1 MLTVWFLSELLVI
14 SSVEYQPWYVHWV
27 NTFTSVVPWYHLFC
41 PMDKQSLMNVS
52 IYVIFESRKS
62 GKFYSSAWSTYY
74 YICWCVQVLA
84 TCEANEL
91 AEVAGPAVAGVLS
104 LWDLLLLRVEA
115 VRAEESYVVTLC
127 DELQSLLEKVQTV
140 ASEILKP
147 LDVKSESKE
156 HQLEVNLLYCP
167 EYYMFCEQRQN
178 IDFGTHTH
186 THTSD

>member
-1 MLTVWFLSELLVI
+1 
-14 SSVEYQPWYVHWV
+14 
-27 NTFTSVVPWYHLFC
+27 
-41 PMDKQSLMNVS
+41 
-52 IYVIFESRKS
+52 
-62 GKFYSSAWSTYY
+62 
-74 YICWCVQVLA
+74 LA

-156 HQLEVNLLYCP
+156 HQLEVNLLCCP
-167 EYYMFCEQRQN
+167 EYCMFCEQRQN
-178 IDFGTHTH
+178 IDLGVVV
-186 THTSD
+186 HTSD

>member
-1 MLTVWFLSELLVI
+1 M
-14 SSVEYQPWYVHWV
+14 
-27 NTFTSVVPWYHLFC
+27 
-41 PMDKQSLMNVS
+41 
-52 IYVIFESRKS
+52 
-62 GKFYSSAWSTYY
+62 
-74 YICWCVQVLA
+74 A

-178 IDFGTHTH
+178 IDFGGGHVRLSFNLLSAPALQHMEKFRGMTCN
-186 THTSD
+186 SRGSFIFIFSSS

>member
-1 MLTVWFLSELLVI
+1 M
-14 SSVEYQPWYVHWV
+14 
-27 NTFTSVVPWYHLFC
+27 
-41 PMDKQSLMNVS
+41 
-52 IYVIFESRKS
+52 
-62 GKFYSSAWSTYY
+62 
-74 YICWCVQVLA
+74 A
-84 TCEANEL
+84 TCEASEL

-147 LDVKSESKE
+147 LDIKSESKE

-167 EYYMFCEQRQN
+167 EYYMFCDQRHVRLSCN
-178 IDFGTHTH
+178 LMSAPALKDMEIFHGMTHNSRGSFIFTF
-186 THTSD
+186 SSS

>member
-1 MLTVWFLSELLVI
+1 M
-14 SSVEYQPWYVHWV
+14 
-27 NTFTSVVPWYHLFC
+27 
-41 PMDKQSLMNVS
+41 
-52 IYVIFESRKS
+52 
-62 GKFYSSAWSTYY
+62 
-74 YICWCVQVLA
+74 A

-167 EYYMFCEQRQN
+167 EYYMFCEQTCQ
-178 IDFGTHTH
+178 IKLKFEVS
-186 THTSD
+186 TSFAAHGKIPWHDT